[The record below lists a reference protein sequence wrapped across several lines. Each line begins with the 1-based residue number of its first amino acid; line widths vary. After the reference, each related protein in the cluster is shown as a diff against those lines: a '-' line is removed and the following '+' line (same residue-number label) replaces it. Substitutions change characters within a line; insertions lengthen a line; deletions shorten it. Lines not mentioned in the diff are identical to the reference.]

1 VKVDGLSCLPALH
14 ANIFQ
19 DRAKTLIMKFPFLQ
33 TTFGLLAI
41 MTILAGC
48 VGSPSAPANGTSGS
62 VLMSQLLLS
71 PSEMPIVAADE
82 KSYNPDVTKPEFLQF
97 GAIKGISRTST
108 SEKTESATSVTLSQ
122 TIIEYPPGNAVLAF
136 DWFEKNTRNGDQS
149 RYKVTW
155 LPDPGIGNKSCAL
168 IVADL
173 TGVDKPTAMV
183 VFVKANVMESVVMKA
198 PSLDTDALIRAARA
212 AAAKIP

>member
-1 VKVDGLSCLPALH
+1 
-14 ANIFQ
+14 
-19 DRAKTLIMKFPFLQ
+19 MKFPFLQ
-33 TTFGLLAI
+33 TAFMLLAI
-41 MTILAGC
+41 MVILAGC
-48 VGSPSAPANGTSGS
+48 IGSSSGPANGTSGS

-97 GAIKGISRTST
+97 GAIKGISRTSS

-136 DWFEKNTRNGDQS
+136 DWFEKITRNGDQS

-155 LPDPGIGNKSCAL
+155 LPDPGIGNKSLAL

-183 VFVKANVMESVVMKA
+183 VFVKANVMESIVMKA
-198 PSLDTDALIRAARA
+198 PSLDADALIRAARA

>member
-1 VKVDGLSCLPALH
+1 
-14 ANIFQ
+14 
-19 DRAKTLIMKFPFLQ
+19 MKFPFLQ

-48 VGSPSAPANGTSGS
+48 VGSPSAPANVTSGS

>member
-1 VKVDGLSCLPALH
+1 
-14 ANIFQ
+14 
-19 DRAKTLIMKFPFLQ
+19 MKFPFLQ

>member
-1 VKVDGLSCLPALH
+1 
-14 ANIFQ
+14 
-19 DRAKTLIMKFPFLQ
+19 MKFPFLL
-33 TTFGLLAI
+33 TAFVLLAI
-41 MTILAGC
+41 VVFLAGC
-48 VGSPSAPANGTSGS
+48 IGSPSAPANGTSGS
-62 VLMSQLLLS
+62 VLMSQLLILRS
-71 PSEMPIVAADE
+71 DIPFAVADE

-97 GAIKGISRTST
+97 GAIKGISRTSS
-108 SEKTESATSVTLSQ
+108 SEKTESATSVTMSQ

-136 DWFEKNTRNGDQS
+136 DWFEKITRNGDQS

-155 LPDPGIGNKSCAL
+155 LPDPGIGNKSCSL

-198 PSLDTDALIRAARA
+198 PSLDTDSLTRAARA